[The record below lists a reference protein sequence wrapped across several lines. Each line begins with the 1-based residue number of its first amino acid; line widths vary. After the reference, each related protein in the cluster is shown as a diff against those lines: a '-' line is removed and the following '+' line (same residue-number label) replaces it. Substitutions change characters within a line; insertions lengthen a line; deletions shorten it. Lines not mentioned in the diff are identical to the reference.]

1 MNDIGQIAH
10 LSFARDSGFKNP
22 YFMLYLNAPY
32 REGNPNLRIKT
43 AGTADDAI
51 MGVQQLKQ
59 PLLDARFSIAAG
71 NANHLQGKLLAVMS
85 RQLLQGLNNIFNQQ
99 KIGIRKLREFRAHGH
114 YKTAYPGLVSSRQEL
129 MPVVVN
135 AFDGKKET
143 AFGKNDLS
151 AIKQQVFDLSLV
163 QLRI

>member
-1 MNDIGQIAH
+1 MNDVGQIAH

-22 YFMLYLNAPY
+22 YFMLCLNAPY
-32 REGNPNLRIKT
+32 RKGNPNLRIKT

-59 PLLDARFSIAAG
+59 PFFDGRFAVAAG

-99 KIGIRKLREFRAHGH
+99 KIGIRKLRKFRYFGH

-129 MPVVVN
+129 MPVVMGT
-135 AFDGKKET
+135 FDGKKEA

-151 AIKQQVFDLSLV
+151 TIEQEVFDLSLV
-163 QLRI
+163 QL